1 MRSLDLWVCSA
12 PLALRGLWSS
22 ESYVTSNRFL
32 FPAPSASLA
41 VSVSFRI
48 SSMASVGSLTSWPFA
63 FCFFAL
69 RPRFALA
76 PGLWFFLGL
85 VSVMRFSSASE
96 LCSWLSRALPVAWF
110 HPCSVMALSLD
121 LLTPFEVSG
130 FLCPAQVPE
139 PRNFA
144 FPTFGVSTP
153 LGFLCTMEVDI
164 PRCYPR
170 GSPSLRFLPFTF
182 LQMRARFRSG
192 LIVSPKGL

>member
-1 MRSLDLWVCSA
+1 VGLFHPTGTSRVVIFRVLRYIQSVAISSTFCFPRCFCLFSDFFQG
-12 PLALRGLWSS
+12 LRG
-22 ESYVTSNRFL
+22 
-32 FPAPSASLA
+32 FPYLLA
-41 VSVSFRI
+41 VCVLVF
-48 SSMASVGSLTSWPFA
+48 AS
-63 FCFFAL
+63 

-76 PGLWFFLGL
+76 PGLRFSLGL

-110 HPCSVMALSLD
+110 HPYSVTALSLD
-121 LLTPFEVSG
+121 FLTPFEVSG

-153 LGFLCTMEVDI
+153 LGFLCTMEVGI
-164 PRCYPR
+164 PRCYPS

-182 LQMRARFRSG
+182 LQIQARFRSW
-192 LIVSPKGL
+192 LIGSPKGL